1 MKICPKCGH
10 ATSDDSD
17 GFCIKCGAYFSE
29 APKAQQQS
37 SALASAMGMS
47 AAPARQAAV
56 PVPENGTFEAG
67 FDDMSAGNFP
77 EGVAQWIS
85 AIRLQGQPSEEM
97 YGRML
102 TAMLDC
108 MASTIEKHVLES
120 RSGTAELAMEL
131 DSDLI
136 TDLIAGLVSRYE
148 GANGA
153 DVLGVSAEYMYLVL
167 ESFSVYP
174 DLRDVSEIM
183 SKAAADLEA
192 FRASV
197 PPEDENSATVER
209 ELAIS
214 LSYIALMSE
223 AIDSAIAEAGDERMD
238 KLADYWSSKATLP
251 YANIAFQIA
260 TLNAQIA
267 AAKNVGKLT
276 MKLFKKGLAIQVDG
290 FKKSYFGPRV

>member
-17 GFCIKCGAYFSE
+17 GFCAKCGAYFTE
-29 APKAQQQS
+29 APKGQQQS

-47 AAPARQAAV
+47 SAPARSAAV
-56 PVPENGTFEAG
+56 PVPDDGTFEAG
-67 FDDMSAGNFP
+67 FDDMSAGNYS

-85 AIRLQGQPSEEM
+85 AIRSQGQPSEEM

-102 TAMLDC
+102 NAMLDC
-108 MASTIEKHVLES
+108 IASTIEKHVLEG

-131 DSDLI
+131 DADLI
-136 TDLIAGLVSRYE
+136 TDLISAMVARFTDL
-148 GANGA
+148 NGA

-183 SKAAADLEA
+183 SKAAVDLEA
-192 FRASV
+192 YRASV
-197 PPEDENSATVER
+197 PPEDENKPVVER
-209 ELAIS
+209 ELSIS

-267 AAKNVGKLT
+267 SAKNAGKLT